1 MNKKAIAGI
10 LARLDDP
17 DQIETLLELIANK
30 ADEPLAV
37 TEPTGQLFSISD
49 TKPTR
54 RTVDAP
60 MGKRHWDAGSQRILL
75 QMRADGYS
83 TQEIAYR
90 LGRSVKAIRDRLYR
104 IRIGEIAS

>member
-10 LARLDDP
+10 LARLDDAEMIE
-17 DQIETLLELIANK
+17 QILDLIENK
-30 ADEPLAV
+30 PDEPPAV
-37 TEPTGQLFSISD
+37 NEPTGQLFSISESN
-49 TKPTR
+49 TTR
-54 RTVDAP
+54 RTVDVP
-60 MGKRHWDAGSQRILL
+60 MGKRHWDSGSQRILL
-75 QMRADGYS
+75 QMKADGYS